1 LTEACSG
8 EGELYREV
16 DAASGFASAAGRR
29 RLRPVDV
36 VRQLAVVAVED
47 EPASTPRADAA
58 AHLDE
63 EPGGAVRRHGDV
75 GGAADDEVSGL
86 LDEREQVERLTAHW
100 QVASQRPR
108 LRPHTQ
114 TTWTRRFTIQTVL
127 DLSGGCWGFNPQETQ
142 LTPTEDPKTLT
153 GSFVNP
159 LRTPVMGFD
168 MLFTVNVLSTSLLAC
183 LQCTNM

>member
-1 LTEACSG
+1 MTEACSG

-16 DAASGFASAAGRR
+16 DAASGFASATGRR

-36 VRQLAVVAVED
+36 VRQLTVVAVED

-100 QVASQRPR
+100 QVPRQRPR

-114 TTWTRRFTIQTVL
+114 TMCTRRFTIQTVL

-142 LTPTEDPKTLT
+142 LTLHRRPKNTYGVACEPST
-153 GSFVNP
+153 NSSH
-159 LRTPVMGFD
+159 GF
-168 MLFTVNVLSTSLLAC
+168 
-183 LQCTNM
+183 